1 LDFGTSQSSLLFS
14 VILLPGGAL
23 ITKIVYFILAWE
35 AFWRNPKDLIPCCH
49 PSSGLLTGPLYEEAE
64 RVP

>member
-1 LDFGTSQSSLLFS
+1 MAKF
-14 VILLPGGAL
+14 
-23 ITKIVYFILAWE
+23 VYFILAWE